1 MRIGSRNILLKV
13 PALLYGWGV
22 GVRNFLYD
30 EGMLKGYK
38 SSIPVICIG
47 NVAVGG
53 TGKTP
58 HVERVIRMLRDEY
71 RIAVLTRGYGRSG
84 KGSMVVSVD
93 DEASM
98 VGDEPLQIKRK
109 FPEVIVYVDGD
120 RKRALQTLEQMPA
133 ELRPEVVVM
142 DDGFQHRA
150 VIPAY
155 SIVLTAYDHPFTRDS
170 FMPYGTLRDAPSSTD
185 RAESIIVTHTPD
197 DCKPIDLRMMM
208 GELPLKDYQDVYF
221 SRPMYGA
228 VTPLFDTDQPGPIP
242 TRESRVSAVAGIADP
257 EHFFDKVRELY
268 PETEELIVYDDH
280 HPYDED
286 DLEELRELIREP
298 DCFLVTTEKDGM
310 RLLSHADHL
319 TPEERSRILY
329 LPIEVSLSPKQE
341 RRFRERLQRAIKNNG
356 LHL

>member
-84 KGSMVVSVD
+84 KGPAVVSVD
-93 DEASM
+93 DDASM

-120 RKRALQTLEQMPA
+120 RKRALQTLEQMPE

-155 SIVLTAYDHPFTRDS
+155 SIVLTAYDNPFTRDS
-170 FMPYGTLRDAPSSTD
+170 FMPYGTLRDDPSSTD

-221 SRPMYGA
+221 SRPVYGA
-228 VTPLFDTDQPGPIP
+228 VTPLFDTDQPAPAP
-242 TRESRVSAVAGIADP
+242 TQESRVSAVAGIADP
-257 EHFFDKVRELY
+257 EHFFDKVRELF
-268 PETEELIVYDDH
+268 P
-280 HPYDED
+280 
-286 DLEELRELIREP
+286 
-298 DCFLVTTEKDGM
+298 
-310 RLLSHADHL
+310 
-319 TPEERSRILY
+319 
-329 LPIEVSLSPKQE
+329 
-341 RRFRERLQRAIKNNG
+341 RRRC
-356 LHL
+356 